1 MRGAAALV
9 RAQWLTHTSYR
20 VGVILSFVALAATIV
35 PVYFIADALQPVVG
49 TSIQGE
55 GEQYFGFLVIGL
67 ASLYLVG
74 AALTSLPEAVGGGIH
89 SGTLE
94 ALFCTP
100 ASVPTILC
108 GLVGFPL
115 MWAGIRAAILVVM
128 LAALGGSVVWTGLP
142 LALVATVLTVLAYGG
157 VGLMAAALVLAF
169 RTAGPLLQGVL
180 AASSLLGGVYYST
193 TVIPEPFDL
202 LALFVPLTYGLRLVR
217 RTLLEGAPVGSLV
230 ADGLALGALTAGLLA
245 LGALVFWMALSHS
258 RRSGS
263 LGQY

>member
-1 MRGAAALV
+1 MRSTIALV
-9 RAQWLTHTSYR
+9 RAQWLTHASYR
-20 VGVILSFVALAATIV
+20 VGVILSFVALAATIA
-35 PVYFIADALQPVVG
+35 PVYFVADALQPVVG
-49 TSIQGE
+49 ASIRTE
-55 GEQYFGFLVIGL
+55 GEHYFAFLVIGL

-74 AALTSLPEAVGGGIH
+74 AALTSLPDAVGGGIQ

-100 ASVPTILC
+100 ASVPSILC

-115 MWAGIRAAILVVM
+115 LWAGMRAAILVVM
-128 LAALGGSVVWTGLP
+128 LAALGGSVAWTGVP
-142 LALVATVLTVLAYGG
+142 LALVATLLTVAAYFG

-169 RTAGPLLQGVL
+169 RTAGPLVQGVV

-193 TVIPEPFDL
+193 TVIPPPFDA
-202 LALFVPLTYGLRLVR
+202 LAPFVPLTYGLRLVR
-217 RTLLEGAPVGSLV
+217 RALLEGTPLVGLV
-230 ADGLALGALTAGLLA
+230 GDGLALGALTAALLG
-245 LGALVFWMALSHS
+245 LGAMAFWVALRHS

>member
-1 MRGAAALV
+1 MRAAAALV

-20 VGVILSFVALAATIV
+20 VGVILSFVALAATIA

-49 TSIQGE
+49 NSIQAE

-74 AALTSLPEAVGGGIH
+74 AALTALPDAVGGGIH

-100 ASVPTILC
+100 ASVPSILC

-115 MWAGIRAAILVVM
+115 LWAGIRAAVLVVM
-128 LAALGGSVVWTGLP
+128 LALLGGGVVWTGVP
-142 LALVATVLTVLAYGG
+142 VALAATLLTVLAYGG

-169 RTAGPLLQGVL
+169 RTAGPLVQGVL
-180 AASSLLGGVYYST
+180 AGSSLLGGVYYST
-193 TVIPEPFDL
+193 TVIPAPFDVV
-202 LALFVPLTYGLRLVR
+202 ALFVPLTYGLRLVR
-217 RTLLEGAPVGSLV
+217 RGLLEGAPLATLGGD
-230 ADGLALGALTAGLLA
+230 ALALGLLTAGLLA
-245 LGALVFWMALSHS
+245 LGALAFWTALNHS

>member
-1 MRGAAALV
+1 MRAAAALV

-20 VGVILSFVALAATIV
+20 VGVILSFVALAATIA
-35 PVYFIADALQPVVG
+35 PVYFVADALQPVVG
-49 TSIQGE
+49 NSIQSE

-74 AALTSLPEAVGGGIH
+74 AALTSLPDAVGGGIQ

-100 ASVPTILC
+100 ASVPSILC

-115 MWAGIRAAILVVM
+115 LWAGIRASILVVM
-128 LAALGGSVVWTGLP
+128 LAFLGGSVVWGGLP
-142 LALVATVLTVLAYGG
+142 LAIVAAVLTVLAYAG

-169 RTAGPLLQGVL
+169 RTAGPLVQGVL
-180 AASSLLGGVYYST
+180 AVSSLLGGVYYST

-202 LALFVPLTYGLRLVR
+202 LALLVPLTYGLRLVR
-217 RTLLEGAPVGSLV
+217 RTLLEGAPLASLTG
-230 ADGLALGALTAGLLA
+230 DGLALMGLTAGLLTLGGLAFWTA
-245 LGALVFWMALSHS
+245 LRHS

>member
-1 MRGAAALV
+1 VRAAAALV

-20 VGVILSFVALAATIV
+20 VGVILSFLALLATIV
-35 PVYFIADALQPVVG
+35 PVYFVADALQPVVG
-49 TSIQGE
+49 DSIRSE

-74 AALTSLPEAVGGGIH
+74 AALTSLPDAVGGGIH

-100 ASVPTILC
+100 APVSSILC
-108 GLVGFPL
+108 GLVGYPL
-115 MWAGIRAAILVVM
+115 LWAGIRAGILVVM
-128 LAALGGSVVWTGLP
+128 LAVLGGTVVWVGLP
-142 LALVATVLTVLAYGG
+142 LALLAAFVTVLAYFG

-169 RTAGPLLQGVL
+169 RTAGPLVQGVI

-193 TVIPEPFDL
+193 TVIPEPFDV

-217 RTLLEGAPVGSLV
+217 RTLLEGAPVASL
-230 ADGLALGALTAGLLA
+230 AGDGLALGALTAGLFA
-245 LGALVFWMALSHS
+245 LGALAFWAALRHS